1 MKTSRLKTRAGSVV
15 ALAIAIL
22 PAHALIG
29 GSDGDGMSDVWEELY
44 GFSSSDNG
52 TLYPEQAPGADT
64 DGDGRTNLQEAEAGT
79 NPLLPNPPD
88 GHLTMDLVP
97 VPLVAD
103 AFQVSWFGVTG
114 KLYQL
119 HASPD
124 LGSTWLEIDDAVI
137 GTGGVITDTF
147 LDLDFDTAPRLF
159 WRVSAGDI
167 DSDDDGLS
175 DYEEDLVGSDPETA
189 DVNVNGIT
197 DGWEVEHFGLIG
209 VDPDSDSDGD
219 GATNLEEFV
228 MGTDP
233 LNADTDGDGIPDGDD
248 ADPLD
253 PDAATQSA
261 ASLIV
266 WTPLED

>member
-1 MKTSRLKTRAGSVV
+1 MKISCLNTGFAA
-15 ALAIAIL
+15 ALAATMAVL
-22 PAHALIG
+22 PARALIG
-29 GSDGDGMSDVWEELY
+29 GGDDDGMSDVWEERY
-44 GFSSSDNG
+44 GFSSTDNG
-52 TLYPEQAPGADT
+52 TLHPYQAPAADP
-64 DGDGRTNLQEAEAGT
+64 DGDDRTNFQEAEAGT
-79 NPLLPNPPD
+79 DPLLANPPE
-88 GHLTMDLVP
+88 GHFTMDLVP

-124 LGSTWLEIDDAVI
+124 LGSTWLEIDDPVI

-147 LDLDFDTAPRLF
+147 LDLDFGTAPRLF

-167 DSDDDGLS
+167 DSDEDGLT
-175 DYEEDLVGSDPETA
+175 DYEEDLLGSDPETA
-189 DVNVNGIT
+189 DANSNGIT

-209 VDPDSDSDGD
+209 VDPDADSDGD

-233 LNADTDGDGIPDGDD
+233 LDPDTDGDGIPDGDD

-253 PDAATQSA
+253 PDAATQNA

>member
-1 MKTSRLKTRAGSVV
+1 MKTSRFKIRIPAAV
-15 ALAIAIL
+15 ALAMATL

-29 GSDGDGMSDVWEELY
+29 GGDGDGMSDVWEELY
-44 GFSSSDNG
+44 GFSSTDNG
-52 TLYPEQAPGADT
+52 TLYPEQAPGADP
-64 DGDGRTNLQEAEAGT
+64 DGDGRTNLQESEAGT
-79 NPLLPNPPD
+79 NPLLANPPE
-88 GHLTMDLVP
+88 GHFTMDLVP

-124 LGSTWLEIDDAVI
+124 LGNTWLEIDDPVI

-147 LDLDFDTAPRLF
+147 LDLDFVTAPRLF

-167 DSDDDGLS
+167 DSDEDGLT
-175 DYEEDLVGSDPETA
+175 DYDEGLLDSDPESA
-189 DVNVNGIT
+189 DVNSNGIT
-197 DGWEVEHFGLIG
+197 DGWEVDYFGLIG
-209 VDPDSDSDGD
+209 VDPDADSDGD

-233 LNADTDGDGIPDGDD
+233 LDPDTDGDGIPDGDD
-248 ADPLD
+248 ANPLD
-253 PDAATQSA
+253 PDAAAQSA